1 MRVGV
6 GINVPG
12 GGSWSTP
19 RRSKPKSGA
28 DDQLHC
34 VGESRITSH
43 NIAAFRHPTDSM
55 KDSKQGGELIEE
67 ESVGRIPDST
77 AMLLAVDS
85 KERAVAIWTGLPQ
98 EKTPQCPLKGS
109 VARNDLC

>member
-12 GGSWSTP
+12 AGSWSTP

-34 VGESRITSH
+34 VGESRIASH
-43 NIAAFRHPTDSM
+43 NIAAFRHPTGSM
-55 KDSKQGGELIEE
+55 KDSKQGEPIEE
-67 ESVGRIPDST
+67 ESRWVESQIL
-77 AMLLAVDS
+77 MLS
-85 KERAVAIWTGLPQ
+85 NCWPEFT
-98 EKTPQCPLKGS
+98 
-109 VARNDLC
+109 